1 MIYYELAIL
10 GGIFILA
17 LVAMAAFGRPMA
29 EAYAEKLRVESTSR
43 PETDKTEKLEARV
56 KELESQVDDLTKQ
69 LIGMQ
74 ETLDFTVKLVE
85 KESADV

>member
-17 LVAMAAFGRPMA
+17 LVGLAAFGRPLA
-29 EAYAEKLRVESTSR
+29 EAYAEKLKVESTSSQN
-43 PETDKTEKLEARV
+43 EKLEARV

-74 ETLDFTVKLVE
+74 ETLEFTVKLVD